1 MPSKKDD
8 INKNEEVIEDI
19 TIEEITPEEGASS
32 GFGTPKEKKLRA
44 ELKKAISE
52 KQEYLAGWQRAK
64 ADLVNAKKEFEE
76 QRKRISSF
84 ANESMANE
92 ILPVLDSFD
101 MAFSNKEAWEAIDE
115 NWRKGVEY
123 IHTQL
128 VGILKDH
135 GVEEIKTDGEK
146 FDPMSH
152 ISSESIKDGESG
164 IIARTIQKGYKTKDG
179 VIRPARVV
187 VYE

>member
-1 MPSKKDD
+1 MPKKKEE
-8 INKNEEVIEDI
+8 IKEEVLEDI
-19 TIEEITPEEGASS
+19 TIEPEIPEEGSSS

-44 ELKKAISE
+44 DLKKATAE

-64 ADLVNAKKEFEE
+64 ADLVNAKKDFDD
-76 QRKRISSF
+76 QKKKIVSF
-84 ANESMANE
+84 ANENMANE
-92 ILPVLDSFD
+92 ILPVLDSFE

-128 VGILKDH
+128 VGIMRDH
-135 GVEEIKTDGEK
+135 GVEEIKTDGEV
-146 FDPMSH
+146 FDPILH
-152 ISSESIKDGESG
+152 ISSDSIEGGVSG
-164 IIARTIQKGYKTKDG
+164 TIANTIQKGYKTKDG
-179 VIRPARVV
+179 VVRPARVV